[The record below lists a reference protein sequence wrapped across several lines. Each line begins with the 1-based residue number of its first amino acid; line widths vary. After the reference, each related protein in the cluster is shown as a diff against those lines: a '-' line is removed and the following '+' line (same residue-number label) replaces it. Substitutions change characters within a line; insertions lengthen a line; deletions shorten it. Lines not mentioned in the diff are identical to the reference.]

1 MRRQTKRQIL
11 QRSAKKSRSRRDGGK
26 PKCVIHTAEE
36 IEGIRQA
43 AATTA
48 GILET
53 ILAGIRP
60 GVTLNDL
67 DLLAGVIMRDHGVDS
82 AFKGY
87 LGKPGEI
94 SNSVNDEVVHGVS
107 CRDRIIQLGDIVSVD
122 CGTRC
127 GGYIGD
133 TAKTVSVGPA
143 VGQIANLMSVT
154 EKSLM
159 AGIDVARDGNTVW
172 DIGVAIENVVSASGY
187 KVVRDFVGHGCGVK
201 LHEAPEVPNY
211 PTSKSR
217 EPLHAGMVLALEP
230 MVNVGD
236 HRVKIDDDG
245 WTVRTI
251 DGSWSAH
258 FEHMILITESKP
270 EILTWPK
277 SVSN

>member
-11 QRSAKKSRSRRDGGK
+11 QRSAKKSRSSRDGGK

-87 LGKPGEI
+87 LGFPGEI
-94 SNSVNDEVVHGVS
+94 CISVNDEVVHGVS

-143 VGQIANLMSVT
+143 VGPGTAT
-154 EKSLM
+154 PY
-159 AGIDVARDGNTVW
+159 GT
-172 DIGVAIENVVSASGY
+172 SASPSKTSSAPQATKSY
-187 KVVRDFVGHGCGVK
+187 ATLSATAAVSNCMKHRRCRTTRHQNHGSRCT
-201 LHEAPEVPNY
+201 PEWCWHWSPWL
-211 PTSKSR
+211 TLATIASKSTTT
-217 EPLHAGMVLALEP
+217 AGPSAQS
-230 MVNVGD
+230 
-236 HRVKIDDDG
+236 
-245 WTVRTI
+245 TVAGQRI
-251 DGSWSAH
+251 
-258 FEHMILITESKP
+258 
-270 EILTWPK
+270 
-277 SVSN
+277 SNI